1 LLVSCLLSVKSRKE
15 TNRKEKESGMV
26 VWCIRLRVGVA
37 TTDATWGA
45 RDTVG
50 VEGDEVLRVGV
61 ATTDATWGA
70 RDAVGVEGNEVPE
83 RWVGK
88 QSEVRSVKD
97 PEAG

>member
-1 LLVSCLLSVKSRKE
+1 LFTRPSKMNERPATMQPLLVSGLLSVKRRKE

-37 TTDATWGA
+37 ATDATWGA
-45 RDTVG
+45 RDT
-50 VEGDEVLRVGV
+50 
-61 ATTDATWGA
+61 
-70 RDAVGVEGNEVPE
+70 VGVEGNEVPE